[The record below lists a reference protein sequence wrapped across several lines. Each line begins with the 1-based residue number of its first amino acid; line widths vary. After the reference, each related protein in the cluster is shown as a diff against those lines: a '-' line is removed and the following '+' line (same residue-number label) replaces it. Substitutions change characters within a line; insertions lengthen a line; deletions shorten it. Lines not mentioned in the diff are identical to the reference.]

1 MYKYSVIEI
10 KNILHISDR
19 EVDNLQK
26 NYYLL
31 SKVMKDLLENI
42 ISSLDPSKELV
53 LSTVSEETTQRIFN
67 LLKIKN
73 IESIGDIDKFINLK
87 FIIYLH
93 SEPRCFTDSIC
104 KIIKKL
110 INNLIIYL
118 KNL

>member
-1 MYKYSVIEI
+1 MYKYSVNEI

-19 EVDNLQK
+19 KVDNLQK

-31 SKVMKDLLENI
+31 SKVMKDLIENI
-42 ISSLDPSKELV
+42 ISSLDPSKKLV
-53 LSTVSEETTQRIFN
+53 LSTISEETTQQIFN

-73 IESIGDIDKFINLK
+73 LESIDKFINLK

-93 SEPRCFTDSIC
+93 SEPRCFTDTIC

-110 INNLIIYL
+110 INNILIYL